1 MLAAMLAASDPV
13 ARGAVDAPCILDI
26 EASGFG
32 RGSYPIEV
40 GFVTPEGASFC
51 TLIRPAAHW
60 THWDPSAER
69 VHGLS
74 RREIERNGR
83 PPALVARI
91 LNRDLYGCAVYSDGW
106 AHDSSWLSLL
116 FDEAGVQPRFRLL
129 HLRELLTEAQ
139 AERWNAT
146 RQRVLSQM
154 HLSRHRASSDARA
167 LQLTLLAVR
176 RGAAAAPL

>member
-1 MLAAMLAASDPV
+1 MLAPSQTV
-13 ARGAVDAPCILDI
+13 ARSAFDAPCILDI

-40 GFVTPEGASFC
+40 GFVTADGASFC

-69 VHGLS
+69 MHGLS

-106 AHDSSWLSLL
+106 AHDSSWLGLL
-116 FDEAGVQPRFRLL
+116 FEEAGVQPRFRLL

-139 AERWNAT
+139 AERWDAT
-146 RQRVLSQM
+146 RERVLGQM
-154 HLSRHRASSDARA
+154 RLCRHRASSDARA

-176 RGAAAAPL
+176 RNGAASSAD